1 MMILCLFSTPKQFD
15 YGFKDTGDLY
25 KEKIYN
31 PNVMGC
37 GYLGIVVN
45 SITIIYSEYLTSHG
59 YQTVKAI
66 ALSSE
71 NAPTLNIIHGYY
83 VGYMG

>member
-1 MMILCLFSTPKQFD
+1 
-15 YGFKDTGDLY
+15 
-25 KEKIYN
+25 
-31 PNVMGC
+31 MGC